1 MLTPGPPLVMPVTAV
16 TRSDTGAMS
25 RTVCRMIHGVE
36 ENILLLRP
44 EGSAEGAPML
54 RITVAHESD
63 LQAGAAVRV
72 ALDYS
77 KLLLL

>member
-1 MLTPGPPLVMPVTAV
+1 
-16 TRSDTGAMS
+16 
-25 RTVCRMIHGVE
+25 MILGVE

-54 RITVAHESD
+54 RITVGHESD
-63 LQAGAAVRV
+63 LQAGVAVRV